1 MTCNDPDIKELLTT
15 YQGKML
21 SPTDNDRVEKHLL
34 TCEDC
39 STELSLLRM
48 MSEDPVPDPGEAF
61 WAAMPGKIF
70 REVQL
75 QEQRKAS
82 QWLPFG
88 LGRRIIPRLA
98 WSAAALI
105 LIAVIMLFIDRPVPL
120 HIADNTLT
128 ENGASDVD
136 LLLADP
142 VDMAEL
148 TDVEIDSVDMW
159 ATTEELAL
167 LRDEVIDMFRNST
180 DISIDDR
187 LADLDAQELERFS
200 RKLDTQDE
208 EG

>member
-1 MTCNDPDIKELLTT
+1 
-15 YQGKML
+15 
-21 SPTDNDRVEKHLL
+21 
-34 TCEDC
+34 
-39 STELSLLRM
+39 
-48 MSEDPVPDPGEAF
+48 
-61 WAAMPGKIF
+61 
-70 REVQL
+70 
-75 QEQRKAS
+75 
-82 QWLPFG
+82 
-88 LGRRIIPRLA
+88 
-98 WSAAALI
+98 
-105 LIAVIMLFIDRPVPL
+105 MLFIDRPVPL